1 MDGVIEDF
9 IQEVTTTT
17 GTSIIISL
25 TAISGFG
32 RFSDAGAASTSVYY
46 SIESG
51 DGGKELGLGTILS
64 GNKLERTTPLV
75 TAVGSNFNKSAPPR
89 ISLTGISNVGITPS
103 SKILT
108 DLSDDMVSKIEL
120 ASNTGTLDA
129 NGGYF

>member
-9 IQEVTTTT
+9 IQETTTTT
-17 GTSIIISL
+17 GVSTIISL
-25 TAISGFG
+25 IAIPGFG
-32 RFSDAGAASTSVYY
+32 RFSDAGVAGTSVYY

-75 TAVGSNFNKSAPPR
+75 TAVGSSFDSSSPLR
-89 ISLTGISNVGITPS
+89 ISLTGTSNVGITPS